1 MDIDDRLQAL
11 AKSLE
16 LVVSLHRD
24 NEGRIQALTQGLE
37 LVVSLQRD
45 NEKRLAQVM
54 DTMNRLGRIIEIH
67 EQRHDEHDARLDDL
81 ERKRNS

>member
-1 MDIDDRLQAL
+1 M
-11 AKSLE
+11 
-16 LVVSLHRD
+16 
-24 NEGRIQALTQGLE
+24 
-37 LVVSLQRD
+37 VSLQRD

-67 EQRHDEHDARLDDL
+67 EQRHDQHDARLDDL